1 MSHAPRRIVILCE
14 GETEVLATRHLLR
27 RQFHSDG
34 LASIGLQ
41 PIDLE
46 GKLEDVFDKVPRFR
60 KDRGVVAVFV
70 LIDLAGMR
78 RVQHAPDASLDDKV
92 AAVRGWLVDGV
103 QDADPDFF
111 HPHVCVHELEAWFLA
126 EGHALGKRIAFSKL
140 EPDAHAE
147 QRNLDH
153 PPSRW
158 VNDLFRKHRKR
169 SYHKTR
175 DARPIFD
182 DLSHVAIYKH
192 CKYYREFYDDLTSV
206 ARAPR
211 SM

>member
-1 MSHAPRRIVILCE
+1 MNRSPRRIVMLCE
-14 GETEVLATRHLLR
+14 GATEVLATRHFLR
-27 RQFHSDG
+27 RQLHSDG
-34 LASIGLQ
+34 LASIGLH

-60 KDRGVVAVFV
+60 QDRGVVGVFT

-103 QDADPDFF
+103 RGAAQGFF

-126 EGHALGKRIAFSKL
+126 EGHALGRRIRSSRL
-140 EPDAHAE
+140 EPDPHAE
-147 QRNLDH
+147 QRNLGH
-153 PPSRW
+153 PPSRR
-158 VNDLFRKHRKR
+158 VNDLFHKHRRR

-175 DARPIFD
+175 DARPILN
-182 DLSHVAIYKH
+182 DLSHAAIYKH

-206 ARAPR
+206 ARAPWET
-211 SM
+211 